1 MGMTVEQQQALA
13 MANARLRLSQTPPQ
27 QGNMYTQGAEDI
39 QYDPMSGVPL
49 STSSYGTGTK
59 GGTDY
64 ARQALTTTAALPINI
79 ATGVAKN
86 VGGLAQTF
94 NRYLGGD
101 QPSQTTMSDLV
112 TGNKPAPKP
121 VGVGEEMLNAIN
133 QIEAGTQQQSGSPNL
148 LKGASIVGQVAPYLG
163 TGGRIGTIPSFV
175 NTAKNV
181 GQGALIGG
189 ASALASPEEIGL
201 TPEQFREAKNKN
213 IGIQTAIGGAFPIA
227 GELVSKTVNALR
239 GTKLTPQMQNAVSEA
254 RNLGY
259 TLPPTQ
265 AGGGFVSQ
273 ALEGIAGKLST
284 AQEASVRNQG
294 ITNKLAAKSLGL
306 AEDTILTPDL
316 IKSVRKE
323 AGQAYENLK
332 LSGTVKTS
340 PKFVQALDEIKP
352 YQDAIQAA
360 KDFPE
365 ELANPIIKIVDSL
378 KRPNFDVNSAVSKIN
393 LLRNDADKAF
403 RSGDTALAKANKDA
417 SQVLENTIENHLA
430 NTKQT
435 QLLDKFREARQL
447 IAKSYEVEKAMNAV
461 TGSVN
466 AQKLA
471 GRLQAGKPLSSELKD
486 VAKFGLAFP
495 KASQMPEKV
504 GGALP
509 FSPLDMALATTT
521 GGGALLG
528 GEGYGS
534 SGAVSLATLLA
545 RPAARKAVLSNRMQ
559 NKLIQQ
565 QATPAGAISQALP
578 SSDEAQQLAKMLIMQ
593 QSGSTSENRK

>member
-1 MGMTVEQQQALA
+1 MALPKGFVLEQSGTSLPVGFQIEKSA
-13 MANARLRLSQTPPQ
+13 PEK
-27 QGNMYTQGAEDI
+27 GNMYTQSSEDI

-49 STSSYGTGTK
+49 NTSSYGSGTTGA
-59 GGTDY
+59 TDY
-64 ARQALTTTAALPINI
+64 ARKALTTTAALPINI

-86 VGGLAQTF
+86 AGGLAQTVE
-94 NRYLGGD
+94 RYFGGD
-101 QPSQTTMSDLV
+101 QPSQLTLSDLV
-112 TGNKPAPKP
+112 TGNKPTPKP
-121 VGVGEEMLNAIN
+121 IGYGEEMLNAIN
-133 QIEAGTQQQSGSPNL
+133 QIETGTQQQSGSPNL
-148 LKGASIVGQVAPYLG
+148 LKGASMVGQAAPYFAGGGALNIG
-163 TGGRIGTIPSFV
+163 SIPSYVTNIGRGIATGGISG
-175 NTAKNV
+175 
-181 GQGALIGG
+181 
-189 ASALASPEEIGL
+189 LASPEEIGL
-201 TPEQFREAKNKN
+201 SPEQFREAKNKN
-213 IGIQTAIGGAFPIA
+213 VAIQSAIGGAFPA
-227 GELVSKTVNALR
+227 VGEMVKALR
-239 GTKLTPQMQNAVSEA
+239 GAKLSPQMQNAVSEA
-254 RNLGY
+254 RDLGY
-259 TLPPTQ
+259 KMPPTQ
-265 AGGGFVSQ
+265 AGGGILNQ
-273 ALEGIAGKLST
+273 TLEGIAGKLST

-294 ITNKLAAKSLGL
+294 ITNKMAAKSLGL
-306 AEDTILTPDL
+306 PEDTVLTTDL
-316 IKSVRKE
+316 LKSIRKD

-340 PKFVQALDEIKP
+340 PKFIQALDNIKP

-403 RSGDTALAKANKDA
+403 RNGDTALAKANKDA

-435 QLLDKFREARQL
+435 NLLDKFKNARQL

-461 TGSVN
+461 TGSVS
-466 AQKLA
+466 APKLA
-471 GRLQAGKPLSSELKD
+471 GRLQAGKPLSGELKD
-486 VAKFGLAFP
+486 IAKFGLAFP

-509 FSPLDMALATTT
+509 FSPLDVGYATLA

-534 SGAVSLATLLA
+534 SGALTLAGLLA

-559 NKLIQQ
+559 NGLVQQ
-565 QATPAGAISQALP
+565 QATPAGPISQALP
-578 SSDEAQQLAKMLIMQ
+578 SYDEAKQLAKMLTMQ
-593 QSGSTSENRK
+593 RLGSNRRTENE